1 MSKMSHVD
9 SGALHEYLDGELD
22 ERQRAEIENH
32 VAGCAECQVRLEEAR
47 RVSGQASGLLAELEP
62 GPAGAPSWREIEER
76 GAAQRPVSGVR
87 FWARPGLAWAASIA
101 FAFAVGWA
109 SSNYWGVGVSV
120 EPALMVGR
128 PDRLS
133 STEVEP
139 LQPLSE
145 AEVSSEPA
153 RAATAAAKS
162 GIGQDES
169 GAADL
174 RNRAGR
180 LDAKA
185 ELNEAPREQAPAPT
199 ESRRAAHLD
208 QEEDAII
215 PAAGA
220 VDKAAA
226 VSTISDSARQ
236 DGMVRARAERE
247 KVADR
252 ELFEAQLA
260 EGAAPTEAE
269 SIDSPLR
276 DGTAG
281 ARAFAVAVAA
291 DEAMS
296 NALSTPAARFFSV
309 QPQEA
314 ADWLGAE
321 LRTLPDLRLQRVEIG
336 PGSAFAGGVSGRP
349 AVRLVYAD
357 AASHEII
364 LVQQLRGSD
373 FGFDDDR
380 GTLPAL
386 VISPSGQTAYR
397 WSDDDGYLLALVATL
412 SSDSLRALADRV
424 R

>member
-1 MSKMSHVD
+1 MSHVD

-22 ERQRAEIENH
+22 ERQHAEIENH

-47 RVSGQASGLLAELEP
+47 RVTGQASGLLAELEP
-62 GPAGAPSWREIEER
+62 GPARAPAWKEMEER

-109 SSNYWGVGVSV
+109 SSNYWGAGVSADAV
-120 EPALMVGR
+120 AIS
-128 PDRLS
+128 PDRMIF
-133 STEVEP
+133 TEVEP

-153 RAATAAAKS
+153 RAATDAAKS
-162 GIGQDES
+162 GIDQDES
-169 GAADL
+169 GAADR

-199 ESRRAAHLD
+199 ESRQATHLD

-215 PAAGA
+215 RAAGA
-220 VDKAAA
+220 VVKAAA
-226 VSTISDSARQ
+226 VSTISDSAQQ

-260 EGAAPTEAE
+260 EVAAPTEAE
-269 SIDSPLR
+269 SIDSPVR
-276 DGTAG
+276 DGTEG
-281 ARAFAVAVAA
+281 ARAFAAAVAA

-314 ADWLGAE
+314 ADWLGGE

>member
-1 MSKMSHVD
+1 MSHVD

-32 VAGCAECQVRLEEAR
+32 VAGCAECQVRLDEAR

-62 GPAGAPSWREIEER
+62 GPARAPSWKEIEER
-76 GAAQRPVSGVR
+76 GAARRPASGVR

-109 SSNYWGVGVSV
+109 SSNYWGAGVSL
-120 EPALMVGR
+120 PQGIIS
-128 PDRLS
+128 PDRMI

-153 RAATAAAKS
+153 RAATDAAKS
-162 GIGQDES
+162 GIDQDES
-169 GAADL
+169 GAADR

-208 QEEDAII
+208 QEEDAVI

-220 VDKAAA
+220 VVKAAA

-269 SIDSPLR
+269 SMDSPVR
-276 DGTAG
+276 DVTEG
-281 ARAFAVAVAA
+281 ARAFAAAVAA

-373 FGFDDDR
+373 IGFDDDR

>member
-1 MSKMSHVD
+1 MSHVD

-22 ERQRAEIENH
+22 ERQHAEIENH

-47 RVSGQASGLLAELEP
+47 RVTGQASGLLAELEP
-62 GPAGAPSWREIEER
+62 GPARAPAWKEIEER

-109 SSNYWGVGVSV
+109 SSNYWGAGVSADAV
-120 EPALMVGR
+120 AIS
-128 PDRLS
+128 PDRMIF
-133 STEVEP
+133 TEVEP

-153 RAATAAAKS
+153 RAATDAAKS
-162 GIGQDES
+162 GIDQDES

-185 ELNEAPREQAPAPT
+185 ALNEAPREQAPAPT
-199 ESRRAAHLD
+199 ESRQATHLD

-215 PAAGA
+215 RAAGA
-220 VDKAAA
+220 VVKAAA
-226 VSTISDSARQ
+226 VSTISDSVRQ

-269 SIDSPLR
+269 SIDSPVR
-276 DGTAG
+276 DGTEG
-281 ARAFAVAVAA
+281 ARAFAAAVAA

-373 FGFDDDR
+373 IGFDDDR